1 MKSLTVCMYGAAS
14 NNIDVNYFRQAEAFG
29 RGIGKRGYN
38 LIYGGGGSGLMGA
51 AARGV
56 RAEGGKVISVVPN
69 FMYEVEDIF
78 GDCTQMIRT
87 ETMAERKSIME
98 DNGDAFVIVP
108 GGVGTFDEFFE
119 ILALVGLRQ
128 LTAPIILFNI
138 DGYYDTLIALLEHSR
153 QKGFIAYDTW
163 KYITVASTVQDVMT
177 VLDGIAV

>member
-1 MKSLTVCMYGAAS
+1 MYGAAS

-29 RGIGKRGYN
+29 RGIGKRGYS

-98 DNGDAFVIVP
+98 DNGDAFEYLTSLCKEGLKERYPVIY
-108 GGVGTFDEFFE
+108 
-119 ILALVGLRQ
+119 
-128 LTAPIILFNI
+128 LF
-138 DGYYDTLIALLEHSR
+138 HP
-153 QKGFIAYDTW
+153 
-163 KYITVASTVQDVMT
+163 
-177 VLDGIAV
+177 